1 MKLRTVCMC
10 TILSAALPFHAQ
22 EASGGKGWT
31 LQDCINYA
39 LEKNIQ
45 LQQNKISLQES
56 EIDIKDARAS
66 LFPSLSFSTGH
77 NVVNR
82 PYQEQSATVSG
93 TEIIS
98 SDNRTTYNGSYGL
111 NAQWTLWNGGK
122 RLNNLKQQKTNRDIA
137 QLAVAETEN
146 TLQEQIAQLFIQI
159 LYADESIQ
167 INKGTL
173 EVSEATYKRGQ
184 ELFAEGSIS
193 KADLAQL
200 EAQVSNDRY
209 QLVTAESTLRNYKL
223 QLKQLLELDGG
234 EEFNLVLPK
243 LDDEDILKML
253 PSQTDVYQTALALRP
268 EIQSSKLS
276 IENAKLGISAAKA
289 GYYPTISLSASSSS
303 TTNSASTNNW
313 AQQMKYGWN
322 NMIGISLSLP
332 IFDNRQN
339 KSTLQKA
346 RLQYS
351 TSQLDLANKQ
361 KELYSTIEGLWLDA
375 LNAQQQYA
383 AAETNVKS
391 SQTSFDLTNEQ
402 FSLGMK
408 NTVELLTEKNNLL
421 NAKQQ
426 LVQAKYMAILNRTLL
441 NFYVGNN
448 IEF

>member
-1 MKLRTVCMC
+1 MKLRIICMFAV
-10 TILSAALPFHAQ
+10 LSAIAPFYAQ
-22 EASGGKGWT
+22 DKQERAQWT
-31 LQDCINYA
+31 LEDCINYA

-45 LQQNKISLQES
+45 LQQDKISLQES

-66 LFPSLSFSTGH
+66 LFPTLSFSTGH

-98 SDNRTTYNGSYGL
+98 SDSRTTYNGSYSL
-111 NAQWTLWNGGK
+111 NAAWTLWNGGK
-122 RLNNLKQQKTNRDIA
+122 RLNTLKQQKTNKAIA
-137 QLAVAETEN
+137 QLSVSETEN

-159 LYADESIQ
+159 LYADESIS

-173 EVSEATYKRGQ
+173 EVSEATYKRGE
-184 ELFAEGSIS
+184 ELFKEGSIS

-200 EAQVSNDRY
+200 EAQVSNDKY
-209 QLVTAESTLRNYKL
+209 QVVSAESSLRDYKL
-223 QLKQLLELDGG
+223 QLKQLLELDGT
-234 EEFNLVLPK
+234 EEMDLVLPQ
-243 LDDEDILKML
+243 LEYEDIMRLL
-253 PSQTDVYQTALALRP
+253 PNQTDIYQTALSIRP
-268 EIQSSKLS
+268 EIQSGKLS

-303 TTNSASTNNW
+303 MTNNASTNNW

-322 NMIGISLSLP
+322 NMISINLSIP

-339 KSTLQKA
+339 KSNVQKA
-346 RLQYS
+346 RLQYN
-351 TSQLDLANKQ
+351 TSQLDLINKQ

-383 AAETNVKS
+383 AAETKVKS
-391 SQTSFDLTNEQ
+391 SQTSFDMVSEQ
-402 FSLGMK
+402 FNLGMK

-421 NAKQQ
+421 SAKQE
-426 LVQAKYMAILNRTLL
+426 LVQAKYMAILSRTLL
-441 NFYVGNN
+441 NFYAGNN
-448 IEF
+448 IEL

>member
-1 MKLRTVCMC
+1 MKLRIICMFAV
-10 TILSAALPFHAQ
+10 LSAIAPFYAQ
-22 EASGGKGWT
+22 DKQERAQWT
-31 LQDCINYA
+31 LEDCINYA

-45 LQQNKISLQES
+45 LQQDKISLQES

-66 LFPSLSFSTGH
+66 LFPTLSFSTGH

-98 SDNRTTYNGSYGL
+98 SDSRITYNGSYSL
-111 NAQWTLWNGGK
+111 NAAWTLWNGGK
-122 RLNNLKQQKTNRDIA
+122 RLNTLKQQKTNKAIA
-137 QLAVAETEN
+137 QLSVSETEN

-159 LYADESIQ
+159 LYADESIS

-173 EVSEATYKRGQ
+173 EVSEATYKRGE
-184 ELFAEGSIS
+184 ELFKEGSIS

-200 EAQVSNDRY
+200 EAQVSNDKY
-209 QLVTAESTLRNYKL
+209 QVVSAESSLRDYKL
-223 QLKQLLELDGG
+223 QLKQLLELDGT
-234 EEFNLVLPK
+234 EEMDLVLPQ
-243 LDDEDILKML
+243 LEYEDIMRLL
-253 PSQTDVYQTALALRP
+253 PNQTDIYQTALSIRP
-268 EIQSSKLS
+268 EIQSGKLS

-303 TTNSASTNNW
+303 MTNNASTNNW

-322 NMIGISLSLP
+322 NMISINLSIP

-339 KSTLQKA
+339 KSNVQKA
-346 RLQYS
+346 RLQYN
-351 TSQLDLANKQ
+351 TSQLDLINKQ

-383 AAETNVKS
+383 AAETKVKS
-391 SQTSFDLTNEQ
+391 SQTSFDMVNEQ
-402 FSLGMK
+402 FNLGMK

-421 NAKQQ
+421 SAKQE
-426 LVQAKYMAILNRTLL
+426 LVQAKYMAILSRTLL
-441 NFYVGNN
+441 NFYAGNN
-448 IEF
+448 IEL